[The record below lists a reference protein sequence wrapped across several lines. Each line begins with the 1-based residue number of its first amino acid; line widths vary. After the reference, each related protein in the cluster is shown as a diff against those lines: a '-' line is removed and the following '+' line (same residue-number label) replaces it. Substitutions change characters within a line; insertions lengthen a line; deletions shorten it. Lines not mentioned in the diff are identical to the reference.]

1 MRQVFTSQRV
11 ETVEGVAE
19 LLQRNGIETY
29 ISNGRSYQGRRGSQ
43 FRYSE
48 PVGKQKQPTVWV
60 RRADDQPRARELLR
74 EHGLLGSTR
83 PGQSRLLEPGQSN
96 DAADRRHR
104 WATRIRLALLA
115 LVVAAAGFT
124 FLRQR
129 SLREAAQQPAPA
141 AAPLQERQPIP
152 ADTGLKEDEE
162 RIRLPTLPPAPSAPA
177 PRR

>member
-1 MRQVFTSQRV
+1 MRQIFTSQRV

-96 DAADRRHR
+96 DAADRRRR
-104 WATRIRLALLA
+104 WATRIRLVLLA

-129 SLREAAQQPAPA
+129 SLRQAPRQPA
-141 AAPLQERQPIP
+141 AAAAPAQRQAAPP
-152 ADTGLKEDEE
+152 DAGLKEDEE
-162 RIRLPTLPPAPSAPA
+162 RIRLPTVPPAPPAPA